1 MIPDIEKT
9 PPIVT
14 FDPGVSRSPRFTPLP
29 RKTPPPGRPSG
40 AFSITEMTEAITLEV
55 SRRVAVE
62 IDRGERALRAEL
74 TAEIKTVTALAITS
88 LAMNALLGLL
98 VLAFARML
106 PGRVV
111 GVALAGLTIFTIG
124 VATSLKRQRR
134 QTQQTIEGRPIASA

>member
-1 MIPDIEKT
+1 MIPETEKT

-14 FDPGVSRSPRFTPLP
+14 FDPGVGRSPRFTPLP

-40 AFSITEMTEAITLEV
+40 AVSITEMTEAITLEV

-74 TAEIKTVTALAITS
+74 TAEIKTAIALAIVA
-88 LAMNALLGLL
+88 LAMNALLG
-98 VLAFARML
+98 VMILAVARML

-111 GVALAGLTIFTIG
+111 GGALAALTVFALG
-124 VATSLKRQRR
+124 VAMSFMRQRR
-134 QTQQTIEGRPIASA
+134 KLVQRRPIAKS